1 MILPGAIDLRR
12 EIRVEHNS
20 GIVRRHRSAN
30 SAKRMYSARIDKCS
44 SDMTIAV
51 YQGQHAEEDWRRD
64 LDQYS
69 GIHHPNFLQIY
80 GAVQSS
86 GLHAV
91 VFYDDLVPLD
101 EMYDSYHNSPILY
114 VYLGA
119 CVACISSRK
128 SSSYHH
134 IS

>member
-1 MILPGAIDLRR
+1 
-12 EIRVEHNS
+12 
-20 GIVRRHRSAN
+20 
-30 SAKRMYSARIDKCS
+30 MYSARIDGHS
-44 SDMTIAV
+44 SDMTVTV
-51 YQGQHAEEDWRRD
+51 YQGQDAEEDWRQD

-69 GIHHPNFLQIY
+69 GIRHPNFLQIY

-119 CVACISSRK
+119 CVSNDFQVGSQF
-128 SSSYHH
+128 H
-134 IS
+134 ITTYL